1 MAYNSYMIL
10 IEGNNNYFDPNNG
23 YEVTEGKINHA
34 PGIKDKNE
42 QKCMDPE
49 VLARM
54 LNRVKRNYLQE
65 SFPLTKIQPL
75 QQKRFQIYQR
85 HILGHLKK

>member
-1 MAYNSYMIL
+1 MIF
-10 IEGNNNYFDPNNG
+10 IKGKANYFDPNNV
-23 YEVTEGKINHA
+23 YKVTEGKINHV
-34 PGIKDKNE
+34 PGMKGKNE

-54 LNRVKRNYLQE
+54 LNRVKRNYIQE
-65 SFPLTKIQPL
+65 SFPIAQAQPL